1 MFTEIGKI
9 KVKYE
14 HYSIEDVKKSSAREL
29 FTVVSTFAG
38 GGGSSTGY
46 RLAGGKVI
54 AINEFVE
61 EAIKTYS
68 TNFPDTKIIP
78 GDIKKLKGKNFLE
91 VANLEEGELDILDGS
106 PPCSAFSVAGK
117 REKNWKGAVH
127 YESESYFD
135 FDTGEMISVGGGYEV
150 KDGVKK
156 YSDDQV
162 VEAIEDL
169 FLEFIRIAKD
179 IKPKVIIA
187 ENVKGITMGKARDKL
202 HEFQNEFEKIKPGY
216 LVTHHVLNAA
226 DYGVPQARERLFFV
240 CVRQDVADVVGLN
253 FLNMNTMT
261 YPQPTTP
268 KHISIKSAIDNVE
281 NDPAEEKELL
291 DFVEGSFQK
300 KFIELLPFNP
310 TKHTKPSDPEFRDKN
325 PKGSCFNMI
334 RPAINLPSP
343 TLTQAGQQKGVSGV
357 FHYAK
362 NRKLTIK
369 ELKILMSIPDDYVLT
384 GKFDQQAE
392 RLGRMVAPKMMAAL
406 SSHVYENILKPYKES
421 L

>member
-1 MFTEIGKI
+1 MYTEIGKRMS
-9 KVKYE
+9 KYE
-14 HYSIEDVKKSSAREL
+14 HYSIDDVKKSSSRNL

-68 TNFPDTKIIP
+68 MNFPDTKIIP
-78 GDIKKLKGKNFLE
+78 GDIKKITGQDLLDAAKLKP
-91 VANLEEGELDILDGS
+91 GELDILDGS

-117 REKNWKGAVH
+117 REKNWKGATK
-127 YESESYFD
+127 YDSESHFD
-135 FDTGEMISVGGGYEV
+135 FDTGEIITSGGLEV
-150 KDGVKK
+150 KSGVKK

-169 FLEFIRIAKD
+169 FFEYIRIAKE

-187 ENVKGITMGKARDKL
+187 ENVKGITMGEARKKL
-202 HEFQNEFEKIKPGY
+202 TEFQNAFEDLGY
-216 LVTHHVLNAA
+216 IVTYHVLNAA
-226 DYGVPQARERLFFV
+226 NYGVPQARERLFFV
-240 CVRQDVADVVGLN
+240 CVRQDVADKIGLN
-253 FLNMNTMT
+253 FLNITTQT
-261 YPQPTTP
+261 YPEPTTP
-268 KHISIKSAIDNVE
+268 KHIGIKDAIDHVE
-281 NDPAEEKELL
+281 NDPEEEKELL

-300 KFIELLPFNP
+300 KFVELLPFNP
-310 TKHTKPSDPEFRDKN
+310 TKHVKPSDPEFRSVN

-334 RPAINLPSP
+334 RPAIQLPSP

-369 ELKILMSIPDDYVLT
+369 ELKILMSIPDDYQLT

-406 SSHVYENILKPYKES
+406 ATNVYEKILKPYKES

>member
-1 MFTEIGKI
+1 MT
-9 KVKYE
+9 KYIS
-14 HYSIEDVKKSSAREL
+14 YTVDDVKKSSAREL
-29 FTVVSTFAG
+29 FTVISTFAG

-46 RLAGGKVI
+46 RLAGGKVL

-68 TNFPDTKIIP
+68 MNFPDTKIIFE
-78 GDIKKLKGKNFLE
+78 DIKNISGKDL
-91 VANLEEGELDILDGS
+91 LDSCGMKIGELDILDGS

-117 REKNWKGAVH
+117 REKNWKGATK
-127 YESESYFD
+127 YESDAYFD
-135 FDTGEMISVGGGYEV
+135 FETGESVSDGDGIQV
-150 KDGVKK
+150 KDGMKK

-169 FLEFIRIAKD
+169 FLEYIRIAKE
-179 IKPKVIIA
+179 IQPKVIIA
-187 ENVKGITMGKARDKL
+187 ENVKGITMGEARKKL
-202 HEFQNEFEKIKPGY
+202 FEFQNLFETIEPGY

-240 CVRQDVADVVGLN
+240 CVREDVADKIGLN
-253 FLNMNTMT
+253 FLNLETMT
-261 YPQPTTP
+261 RPSAITP
-268 KHISIKSAIDNVE
+268 KHISVKDAIDHVE
-281 NDPAEEKELL
+281 NDPEEEKELL
-291 DFVEGSFQK
+291 DFVENSFQK
-300 KFIELLPFNP
+300 RFIEMLPFNP
-310 TKHTKPSDPEFRDKN
+310 DKHLKPSNPEFRHLN

-334 RPAINLPSP
+334 RPSIHLPSP

-362 NRKLTIK
+362 NRKFTIK
-369 ELKILMSIPDDYVLT
+369 ELKILMSIPEDYQLT
-384 GKFDQQAE
+384 GTFDQKAE

-406 SSHVYENILKPYKES
+406 ASNIYENILKPYKE

>member
-1 MFTEIGKI
+1 MYTETGKRMS
-9 KVKYE
+9 KYE
-14 HYSIEDVKKSSAREL
+14 HYSIDDVKKSSSRNL

-78 GDIKKLKGKNFLE
+78 GDIKKITGQDLLDAAKLKP
-91 VANLEEGELDILDGS
+91 GELDILDGS

-117 REKNWKGAVH
+117 REKNWKGATK
-127 YESESYFD
+127 YDSESHFD
-135 FDTGEMISVGGGYEV
+135 FDTGEIVTSGGLEV
-150 KDGVKK
+150 KSGVKK

-169 FLEFIRIAKD
+169 FFEYIRIAKE

-187 ENVKGITMGKARDKL
+187 ENVKGITMGEARKKL
-202 HEFQNEFEKIKPGY
+202 TEFQNAFEGLGY
-216 LVTHHVLNAA
+216 LVTYHVLNAA
-226 DYGVPQARERLFFV
+226 NYGVPQARERLFFV
-240 CVRQDVADVVGLN
+240 CIRQDVADKVGLN
-253 FLNMNTMT
+253 FLNITTQT
-261 YPQPTTP
+261 YPEPTTP
-268 KHISIKSAIDNVE
+268 KHIGIKDAIDHVE
-281 NDPAEEKELL
+281 NDPEEEKELL

-300 KFIELLPFNP
+300 KFVELLPFNP
-310 TKHTKPSDPEFRDKN
+310 TRHVKPSDPEFRDKN

-334 RPAINLPSP
+334 RPAIQLPSP

-369 ELKILMSIPDDYVLT
+369 ELKILMSIPDDYQLT

-406 SSHVYENILKPYKES
+406 ATTVYEKILKPYKES

>member
-1 MFTEIGKI
+1 MYTETGKI
-9 KVKYE
+9 MPKYE
-14 HYSIEDVKKSSAREL
+14 HYLIDDVKKSSARQL

-68 TNFPDTKIIP
+68 TNFPDTIVIP
-78 GDIKKLKGKNFLE
+78 GDIKKISGKDFLE
-91 VANLEEGELDILDGS
+91 AGKLQVGELDILDGS

-117 REKNWKGAVH
+117 REKNWKGAVKDTT
-127 YESESYFD
+127 ESHFD
-135 FDTGEMISVGGGYEV
+135 FETGEVISEGEVEV
-150 KDGVKK
+150 KSGVKQ
-156 YSDDQV
+156 YSDDQT

-169 FLEFIRIAKD
+169 FFEYIRVAKEMQ
-179 IKPKVIIA
+179 PKIIIA
-187 ENVKGITMGKARDKL
+187 ENVKGITMGEARKKL
-202 HEFQNEFEKIKPGY
+202 FDFQNAFEKIEPGY

-240 CVRQDVADVVGLN
+240 CVRQDVADAVGVN
-253 FLNMNTMT
+253 FLNLESMT
-261 YPQPTTP
+261 RPPTLS
-268 KHISIKSAIDNVE
+268 KHIGIKDAIDHIE
-281 NDPAEEKELL
+281 NDPEEEKELL

-300 KFIELLPFNP
+300 KFVELLPFNP
-310 TKHTKPSDPEFRDKN
+310 TRHTKPSDPEFRDKN

-334 RPAINLPSP
+334 RPAIQLPSP

-369 ELKILMSIPDDYVLT
+369 ELKILMSIPDDYILT
-384 GKFDQQAE
+384 GTFDQKAE

-406 SSHVYENILKPYKES
+406 ASNIYENILKPYKES